1 MEEAQTVEKIAD
13 VIGRSAEA
21 RLVYGE
27 PIVRDGITI
36 VPVARIRFGLGGGGG
51 RKAGDKE
58 GAATG
63 QGQGGGGGLVA
74 TPAGVLIIRG
84 GDVSYRPIR
93 DTQRLSVLVL
103 AVGVGVAFVLRGL
116 AKLVR

>member
-1 MEEAQTVEKIAD
+1 MEETQTVEKIAD
-13 VIGRSAEA
+13 MLGTRAEA
-21 RLVYGE
+21 RSVYGE
-27 PIVRDGITI
+27 PIVRDGVTI
-36 VPVARIRFGLGGGGG
+36 VPVARIRFGVGGGGG
-51 RKAGDKE
+51 SKAGEKA

-74 TPAGVLIIRG
+74 TPAGFLIIRG
-84 GDVSYRPIR
+84 GDVSFRPIR